1 VSAAPAPFAPYRTG
15 DWKALL
21 RVHAG
26 APFIVHFWGV
36 TCGPCIVE
44 LPKWSEFTKRHPA
57 VPIVFVEVDPAPEPV
72 ARRILAQAHLDAADN
87 RLLASPFD
95 EYMRYEVDRKWVGE
109 LPATLLVDRNG
120 QARRLSGAGSAS
132 AGVAP
137 GGGQCRRLC
146 LAKPPSPTHEDHPR
160 QHLRRRPGPGTR
172 LLYIRARFP
181 EEA

>member
-1 VSAAPAPFAPYRTG
+1 MKRLKLFASCAFLALAASCVSAAPAPFAPYRTG

-44 LPKWSEFTKRHPA
+44 LPKWSEFTKRNPA

-120 QARRLSGAGSAS
+120 QARRLSGE
-132 AGVAP
+132 VNFH
-137 GGGQCRRLC
+137 QVDDW
-146 LAKPPSPTHEDHPR
+146 LAR
-160 QHLRRRPGPGTR
+160 QRRRAPSSSQQRMP
-172 LLYIRARFP
+172 
-181 EEA
+181 